1 MPQEDRA
8 ITPSQANGP
17 LVAVTGGAGF
27 IGSHTVDRLL
37 EAGCRVVVLDDFS
50 AGKRE
55 NLARWAGD
63 ERLEILEVDISG
75 GIFAPLAAL
84 TRQKGPVARI
94 IHLAAQTSVVS
105 SVANPLVDVR
115 INYAGTVQVMEYAR
129 HMGIQK
135 VVFSSSAAVYGD
147 VAELP
152 VREDVERRPLSP
164 YGIDKLGS
172 EMFLHYYS
180 AVHGVPCT
188 ALRFFN
194 VYGPRQDPKSP
205 YSGVISIF
213 ADRAMAG
220 RPLTIFGTGEQT
232 RDFVYVG
239 DVSRAVA
246 HACLS
251 DDGDRAVVNIGT
263 GTESTVNELAETIVR
278 LCGGTSTISHADARS
293 GEIARSVAAVGR
305 AREVLGFSAQVSLE
319 DGLRETLDWVRAGD
333 YKQ

>member
-1 MPQEDRA
+1 MAQEDRA
-8 ITPSQANGP
+8 ITQRPSDGP

-27 IGSHTVDRLL
+27 IGSHTVDRLI

-50 AGKRE
+50 TGKRE

-63 ERLEILEVDISG
+63 ERVEVLEVDISD

-84 TRQKGPVARI
+84 TRRRGPVARI

-129 HMGIQK
+129 HMGIRK

-152 VREDVERRPLSP
+152 VREEAERRPMSP

-188 ALRFFN
+188 VLRFFN

-251 DDGDRAVVNIGT
+251 DEGDRAVVNIGT
-263 GTESTVNELAETIVR
+263 GTESTVNELAGTIVR
-278 LCGGTSTISHADARS
+278 LCGGTSTISHADARA
-293 GEIARSVAAVGR
+293 GEIARSVAAVDR
-305 AREVLGFSAQVSLE
+305 VREVLGFSARVSLE
-319 DGLRETLDWVRAGD
+319 DGLRETLDWVRGGD
-333 YKQ
+333 YKK